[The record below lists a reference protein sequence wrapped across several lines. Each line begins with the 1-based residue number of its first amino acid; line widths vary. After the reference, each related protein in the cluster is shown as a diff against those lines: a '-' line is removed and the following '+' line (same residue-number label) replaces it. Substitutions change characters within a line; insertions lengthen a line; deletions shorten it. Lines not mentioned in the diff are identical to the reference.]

1 MVNLKKYNVV
11 SKLFVIFLTFFFV
24 VSCSKQNYYVTKIEG
39 KRIPITEKEYQV
51 PEIENFIKPYREHIN
66 KDLDSVL
73 AYCPQTLD
81 KSSGKWQTTIGNLM
95 ADVTLMRGNLVFQAR
110 EKKNIDICLLNSG
123 GIRSILPKGNVT
135 ARNAFEIMPFENSL
149 VIIALKGEQILEMV
163 DYFIAEKKP
172 HPLAGITFAIDK
184 DNVAKNILV
193 QGKPIQKETIYYV
206 GTNDYLSNGG
216 DNMDFFKK
224 GIHTVEANSTFV
236 RKGSNTSPTTEK
248 IPYSKQNVETVISIE
263 NSSRNSIEHTLE
275 SVLDFINNRHK
286 DLPSKYK
293 VFKEIFVVCWAG
305 NKK

>member
-1 MVNLKKYNVV
+1 MVNLKKYNDV

-24 VSCSKQNYYVTKIEG
+24 ASCSKQNYYVTKIEG
-39 KRIPITEKEYQV
+39 KRIPITEKESQV

-135 ARNAFEIMPFENSL
+135 ARTAFEIMPFENSL

-224 GIHTVEANSTFV
+224 GVQKFDMDYKLRNILIDYFKEVDTIPVINDVRITVE
-236 RKGSNTSPTTEK
+236 
-248 IPYSKQNVETVISIE
+248 
-263 NSSRNSIEHTLE
+263 
-275 SVLDFINNRHK
+275 
-286 DLPSKYK
+286 
-293 VFKEIFVVCWAG
+293 
-305 NKK
+305 